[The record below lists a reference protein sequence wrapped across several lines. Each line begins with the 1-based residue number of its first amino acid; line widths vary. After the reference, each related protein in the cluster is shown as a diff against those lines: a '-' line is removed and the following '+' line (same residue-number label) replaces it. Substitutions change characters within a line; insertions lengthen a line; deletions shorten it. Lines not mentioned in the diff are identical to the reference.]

1 MEEFKSG
8 FVTIIGRTNVGKST
22 LINLL
27 VGEKVAAIANKVQ
40 TTRNAIKGIVNREN
54 SQIVFTDTP
63 GIHKPKHKLNQT
75 MVETS
80 FATIP
85 DSDLIL
91 FLIEATS
98 DEIGKGDRII
108 LEKIKESKRK
118 TILIINKIDL
128 VKREKLLNL
137 IDLYSKEYNFEAVI
151 PISAYQPKY
160 KEIILD
166 EIEKNL
172 KPGPAYYDVEEYTD
186 QTMRQLAEETIR
198 EKALKLFLSKDINE
212 VNKLTAELNEYNR
225 IRQETEKNI
234 YEEALNLIQK
244 EHIEEKNTIVVAG
257 EGWHHGVIGIV
268 ASKITELYFK
278 PSILLCEEDGECK
291 GSGRSIPGF
300 DLHEAL
306 MECNDTIDKFGG
318 HAMAVGINIKK
329 EKVEEFKEEFEKIA
343 KEKEVDKIIPIL
355 NLDAEIK
362 LDDVNKEMVD
372 SLKELE
378 PFGEA
383 NKMPIFAF
391 RNLKIDSIRSLS
403 EGKHLRLS
411 VKDNKNIINAIGF
424 NMGVLADTY
433 RIGDRVDIAGNLE
446 INSFNGVDSIQIN
459 IKDIMKSI

>member
-137 IDLYSKEYNFEAVI
+137 IDIYSKEYNFEAVI
-151 PISAYQPKY
+151 PISATNSKY
-160 KEIILD
+160 KSIILD
-166 EIEKNL
+166 EIEKHL
-172 KPGPAYYDVEEYTD
+172 KVGPAYYDIEEYTD

-198 EKALKLFLSKDINE
+198 EKALKLLDQEVPHGIYVEVEKMQSRKNKQNEDIYDIEATIYCLRNSHKGIIIGKNGDMLKRIGRSARIDME
-212 VNKLTAELNEYNR
+212 RNFGVKVNLKTWVKVKEDWQENDSIVNK
-225 IRQETEKNI
+225 
-234 YEEALNLIQK
+234 
-244 EHIEEKNTIVVAG
+244 
-257 EGWHHGVIGIV
+257 
-268 ASKITELYFK
+268 FK
-278 PSILLCEEDGECK
+278 
-291 GSGRSIPGF
+291 
-300 DLHEAL
+300 
-306 MECNDTIDKFGG
+306 
-318 HAMAVGINIKK
+318 
-329 EKVEEFKEEFEKIA
+329 
-343 KEKEVDKIIPIL
+343 
-355 NLDAEIK
+355 
-362 LDDVNKEMVD
+362 
-372 SLKELE
+372 LK
-378 PFGEA
+378 
-383 NKMPIFAF
+383 
-391 RNLKIDSIRSLS
+391 
-403 EGKHLRLS
+403 
-411 VKDNKNIINAIGF
+411 
-424 NMGVLADTY
+424 
-433 RIGDRVDIAGNLE
+433 
-446 INSFNGVDSIQIN
+446 
-459 IKDIMKSI
+459 